1 MLGHKVKKRF
11 ILGKV
16 QISKNMWISSEYN
29 PYAKYST
36 YARMLVC
43 KSYTKYQFSESGA
56 VKVEIMSF

>member
-1 MLGHKVKKRF
+1 MR
-11 ILGKV
+11 
-16 QISKNMWISSEYN
+16 ISSEYN